1 MARRTLRTVGAR
13 IGSNLL
19 WGGSIGAGVGL
30 ILCAIATVQRIARG
44 PQFIESY
51 GIGFGPLLA
60 CYEGGCTA
68 AGLLVGAARPLLRW
82 RLGGILVGMVSGTV
96 AAGAL
101 GLGISGP
108 IQAWGSDAWT
118 AVLVMGVLG
127 GGWMG
132 NSSWEQYVEPTLP
145 RPEVPPGPPPPRPPL
160 GLWRPH

>member
-1 MARRTLRTVGAR
+1 MARNGLRSVGAR
-13 IGSNLL
+13 IGLNLL

-44 PQFIESY
+44 PQFIEGF

-60 CYEGGCTA
+60 CYEAGCTA
-68 AGLLVGAARPLLRW
+68 AGILVGAARPLLRW
-82 RLGGILVGMVSGTV
+82 RLAAIVVGMLSGTV

-108 IQAWGSDAWT
+108 VQVWGADAWT

-127 GGWMG
+127 GGWLG
-132 NSSWEQYVEPTLP
+132 NNSWEERVEQTLLDADQL
-145 RPEVPPGPPPPRPPL
+145 PGSPPPRRPL